1 MSVEPRITNPTDVSA
16 ATIRQILDRGARPTI
31 QFSKPGAPPSLLR
44 QVDNLCK
51 EFGDALEIRFYGFY
65 DAPFD
70 AAILA
75 DIPNVEWLSLD
86 CLTTIRNEDRVG
98 DLRAL
103 KKLTFGVYQFDRP
116 DFLNALPLAQL
127 KILRVLENAKRN
139 MDLSP
144 IAGCHALS
152 ELTISGQTR
161 NIAEIAGLDQVQK
174 LNLGSIPKKLDL
186 GFLSSMKGL
195 RALELI
201 LGGRSSID
209 EVSHEKLEELSII
222 RVQGFERLGS
232 LTRFPSLRRL
242 QIEDQLRL
250 INADLTGAP
259 LQAVFA
265 INCKNLEVLV
275 GLSGLSALRE
285 LRIYGTKIDIE
296 DLATRD
302 WPPSMDVLALYSG
315 KSKRDAQIRAVLDKR
330 GYREFAR

>member
-31 QFSKPGAPPSLLR
+31 QFSRPGTPPSLLR

-65 DAPFD
+65 DAAFD
-70 AAILA
+70 AAVLA
-75 DIPNVEWLSLD
+75 AIPNVEWLSLD
-86 CLTTIRNEDRVG
+86 CLATIRNEDRVG

-139 MDLSP
+139 IDLSP

-161 NIAEIAGLDQVQK
+161 NITEIAGLDQVQRF
-174 LNLGSIPKKLDL
+174 NLGSIPKKQDL

-201 LGGRSSID
+201 LGGRPSID

-232 LTRFPSLRRL
+232 LSRFPSLRRL
-242 QIEDQLRL
+242 QIEDQLR
-250 INADLTGAP
+250 
-259 LQAVFA
+259 
-265 INCKNLEVLV
+265 
-275 GLSGLSALRE
+275 
-285 LRIYGTKIDIE
+285 
-296 DLATRD
+296 
-302 WPPSMDVLALYSG
+302 
-315 KSKRDAQIRAVLDKR
+315 
-330 GYREFAR
+330 